1 MKTIQAMIFV
11 ALSAMLAGCGSNG
24 GPSTSLRIQVGG
36 GASGVRAYRLHCD
49 PARGTAPHPG
59 EICRALARHANLLVG
74 GPGLDHSCPSSLGTM
89 VMGRYKGHPVNAFF
103 GICAWVP
110 GQGNGLDEWGRLLV
124 GANKTAPT
132 TVDFRRVAEH
142 MSARELARRQKRL
155 RLAARLRAE
164 SAKLFRQRAG
174 ALAAGRLQPVPGKP
188 DALTLHIFRDFAMEV
203 GLPDGPFPAE
213 ARVYSNRRRYL
224 LVLRFDYVD
233 YTGAK
238 HRAPGGMSFSLPPK
252 SLRTSTLSLGTLPS
266 LAGLGP
272 GTALPL

>member
-1 MKTIQAMIFV
+1 MKAVQAMILV

-24 GPSTSLRIQVGG
+24 RPSTSLRIQVGESG
-36 GASGVRAYRLHCD
+36 TGVRAYRLRCD
-49 PARGTAPHPG
+49 PGRGTAPHPG
-59 EICRALARHANLLVG
+59 EICRVLARHANLLVG
-74 GPGLDHSCPSSLGTM
+74 GPGLGHSCPSSFGTM
-89 VMGRYKGHPVNAFF
+89 VTGRYKSHSVNAFF

-124 GANKTAPT
+124 SANRTAPT
-132 TVDFRRVAEH
+132 TVHFRWIAEH
-142 MSARELARRQKRL
+142 ISARELARRQKRL

-164 SAKLFRQRAG
+164 SAKLVHHRAA
-174 ALAAGRLQPVPGKP
+174 ALAAGRLHPAPGKP
-188 DALTLHIFRDFAMEV
+188 DALTLHILRNFAMEV

-213 ARVYSNRRRYL
+213 ARVYSDRRRYL
-224 LVLRFDYVD
+224 LVLKFDYVD

-238 HRAPGGMSFSLPPK
+238 HRAAGGMTFSLPPK
-252 SLRTSTLSLGTLPS
+252 SLRTSTMSLGALPS